1 MLPWKN
7 LILIQKTSSVPV
19 YQQIANSII
28 QHIRSGV
35 IKRGMKMPGTRE
47 LSQLLSV
54 HRKTIVSAYDELD
67 AQGWIHSLPSKG
79 TFVSDQLPEI
89 HPRKLETVS
98 PGNFRWEKT
107 GYNFRINPFIKP
119 STKPLRDMIGFH
131 DGPDVRLVPVDA
143 WGRSYRSVL
152 SRKSGLHHLSYVQ
165 ENGNYELRKVLSEE
179 LNTTRGM
186 QTTPEH
192 IFITRGSQMAMF
204 MLAMVLIAAG
214 DQVVVGQTN
223 YYYTDRALMAAG
235 ARLVRIT
242 VDDEGIDVDEL
253 EKICKRKKIR
263 AVYVTSHHHFPTTV
277 TLCAARRMKLLA
289 LAEKFGFIIIEDDYD
304 YDLHYES
311 SPLLPVAS
319 ADRNGMVA
327 YIGTLSKTVAPA
339 LRLGYVAAPLNLI
352 AELGKIRQVID
363 IQGDPVL
370 EQAVAE
376 MFSLGEI
383 RRHMKKVLREYHLR
397 RDFLCSQL
405 KKRFAEL
412 IQFKTPEGGL
422 SVWARF
428 DKSIPLPALHER
440 MKKKGVIISSGMI
453 HNTDPKMNLNA
464 TRMGFGWMN
473 TQETGRSL
481 EVLDETIAEMRKG

>member
-1 MLPWKN
+1 
-7 LILIQKTSSVPV
+7 
-19 YQQIANSII
+19 
-28 QHIRSGV
+28 
-35 IKRGMKMPGTRE
+35 MKMPGTRE
-47 LSQLLSV
+47 LSKQLAV
-54 HRKTIVSAYDELD
+54 HRKTLVSAYDELD

-79 TFVSDQLPEI
+79 TFVSDRLPEI
-89 HPRKLETVS
+89 RPRKLETAA
-98 PGNFRWEKT
+98 PGSFRWEKT
-107 GYNFRINPFIKP
+107 GFTFRINPFIKP
-119 STKPLRDMIGFH
+119 SSKPLRDVIGFH

-143 WGRSYRSVL
+143 WGRAYRSVL
-152 SRKSGLHHLSYVQ
+152 ARRSGLHHLSYVQ

-186 QTTPEH
+186 QTTPDH

-204 MLAMVLIAAG
+204 MLAMVLISDG
-214 DQVVVGQTN
+214 DLVAVGQTN
-223 YYYTDRALMAAG
+223 YYYTDRALMTAG
-235 ARLVRIT
+235 AKLIRIP

-253 EKICKRKKIR
+253 ENVCSRKKIR
-263 AVYVTSHHHFPTTV
+263 AIYVTSHHHFPTTV
-277 TLCAARRMKLLA
+277 TLCASRRMKLLA
-289 LAEKFGFIIIEDDYD
+289 LAEKYGFIIIEDDYD

-319 ADRNGMVA
+319 ADRNGMVV
-327 YIGTLSKTVAPA
+327 YIGTLSKTIAPA
-339 LRLGYVAAPLNLI
+339 LRLGYVAAPLNLT

-383 RRHMKKVLREYHLR
+383 RRHMKKALREYHIR
-397 RDFLCSQL
+397 RDYLCGQL
-405 KKRFAEL
+405 NKRFRDV

-428 DKSIPLPALHER
+428 DKRIPLPALHER
-440 MKKKGVIISSGMI
+440 MKMKGVIISPGLI

-464 TRMGFGWMN
+464 TRMGFGWM
-473 TQETGRSL
+473 TTHEAARSL
-481 EVLDETIAEMRKG
+481 DVLQETIAEMRKG